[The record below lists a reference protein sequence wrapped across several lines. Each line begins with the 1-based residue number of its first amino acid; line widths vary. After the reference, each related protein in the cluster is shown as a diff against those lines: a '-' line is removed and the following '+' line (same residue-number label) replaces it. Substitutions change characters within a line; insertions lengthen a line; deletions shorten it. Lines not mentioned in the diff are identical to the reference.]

1 MPWGLLLF
9 CDLPL
14 CIFSTTNPSVP
25 DIPAPIERKL
35 HSKTLNIA
43 GSSSISLLICLTQ
56 VALVQHLDMN
66 RVLSAGSTS
75 WWPCS
80 SMRISLS
87 TVIFS
92 IFRPCHPIITL
103 VLKTFIFTEQFWV
116 RLAIYTH
123 VSDDLHHSRCDFHLR
138 SNFIQEHLPECAIIL
153 LLGLHCKHL
162 FIDDIPEMPRT
173 HGLTR
178 IGYSS
183 SRVLCGYILNTCFVM
198 TFRLFSTV

>member
-1 MPWGLLLF
+1 M
-9 CDLPL
+9 
-14 CIFSTTNPSVP
+14 
-25 DIPAPIERKL
+25 
-35 HSKTLNIA
+35 
-43 GSSSISLLICLTQ
+43 
-56 VALVQHLDMN
+56 ALVQHLDMN

-138 SNFIQEHLPECAIIL
+138 SNFIQEHLPEYCSLGSTVNIYLSTTSRKCLEHTDLLELAIL
-153 LLGLHCKHL
+153 LAV
-162 FIDDIPEMPRT
+162 FSADT
-173 HGLTR
+173 SSTR
-178 IGYSS
+178 ASLWRSDYFRPSRRCSNTGISS
-183 SRVLCGYILNTCFVM
+183 NVDTDRYC
-198 TFRLFSTV
+198 